1 MRVSVVE
8 DEHVRAWTPR
18 VVVGL
23 VVTMF
28 GGIGF
33 AWLADAAREGNG
45 LAAFDPRLT
54 ADVAARRTPGL
65 TEVAQ
70 AISFVGDVPVLLLL
84 TAIVALGLWFRTRR
98 WEPGTVLAVGMLG
111 AGGLTYALKV
121 LIERHRPGPAF
132 VLGPIDTGF
141 AFPSG
146 HTLSSTVFFL
156 LLAALVWYAEV
167 RRAIKIAATAIAIV
181 LSLAMGASRVYLGY
195 HWGTDV
201 LAGWIVALTWL
212 CLLATAVHLI
222 RPVASRYGQGRRL

>member
-1 MRVSVVE
+1 MWVSVVG
-8 DEHVRAWTPR
+8 DERVRALMPG
-18 VVVGL
+18 VVAGL
-23 VVTMF
+23 GVAVV
-28 GGIGF
+28 GGIGVG
-33 AWLADAAREGNG
+33 WLADAVREGDG

-54 ADVAARRTPGL
+54 ADVVAHRTVGL

-70 AISFVGDVPVLLLL
+70 GISFVGNVPVLLLL

-98 WEPGTVLAVGMLG
+98 WEQATLLAVGMAG
-111 AGGLTYALKV
+111 AGALTYGLKV
-121 LIERHRPGPAF
+121 LVERHRPGAAF

-156 LLAALVWYAEV
+156 LLAALVWYADV
-167 RRAIKIAATAIAIV
+167 RRAAKLAAMAMAIV

-201 LAGWIVALTWL
+201 LAGWIVAVSWL
-212 CLLATAVHLI
+212 CLLATAVHL
-222 RPVASRYGQGRRL
+222 VRYGQGRRL